1 VDKVYKDMSEEEAG
15 SNRNNIGTVGKQK
28 ERRRRIGT
36 GSGKVRSAR
45 KKTGQS
51 QDRGR
56 RK

>member
-1 VDKVYKDMSEEEAG
+1 MYKDMSEEEAG
-15 SNRNNIGTVGKQK
+15 SNRNNMGTMGKQK